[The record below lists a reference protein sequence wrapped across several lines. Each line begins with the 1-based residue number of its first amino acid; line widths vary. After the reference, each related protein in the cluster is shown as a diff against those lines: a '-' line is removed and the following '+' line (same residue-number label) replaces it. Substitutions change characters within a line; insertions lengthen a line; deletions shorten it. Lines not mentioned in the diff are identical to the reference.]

1 MGSLSLSLSLFEI
14 LTEFK
19 FLQYVIEL
27 AMEGKLLK
35 ILAPMEDVTDTVFRQ
50 ILCDIGKPDIF
61 FTEFMNV
68 NGYCSEGKD
77 VVAKRISFEDIER
90 PIIVQ
95 LWGNSPENF
104 AKATKEIVK
113 KIKPDGIDINMG
125 CSVRDVLKTGGG
137 SALIKER
144 ELSGEIIDVVK
155 KNAKDIPVS
164 VKTRIGYD
172 KIDYSWIEFLLSK
185 KLAMLTVHGRLAKEG
200 YSTPSKWDIF
210 KEIKELRDEISP
222 DTLLIGN
229 GDIKST
235 MQGEELAKQYGLDG
249 YMVGRGILTNPWL
262 FSGREDISK
271 KERLETLKK
280 HLDIFGQVYGEE
292 KNFNIQKKYI
302 KAYISGFDRAGKL
315 REELMN
321 TRTFE
326 EIKII
331 IEKNGNK

>member
-1 MGSLSLSLSLFEI
+1 MP
-14 LTEFK
+14 TEFK
-19 FLQYVIEL
+19 FLQYVVKL
-27 AMEGKLLK
+27 AMKGKLLK

-50 ILCDIGKPDIF
+50 ILCHIGKPDMF

-68 NGYCSEGKD
+68 NGYCSDGKD
-77 VVAKRISFEDIER
+77 VVARRISFKDIER

-113 KIKPDGIDINMG
+113 SVKPDGIDINMG

-144 ELSGEIIDVVK
+144 ELSNEIIDVVRE
-155 KNAKDIPVS
+155 NAKDIPVS

-172 KIDYSWIEFLLSK
+172 EIDYSWIEFLLSK

-200 YSTPSKWDIF
+200 YSTPSRWDIY
-210 KEIKELRDEISP
+210 KKIKELRDDISP
-222 DTLLIGN
+222 ETLLIGN

-235 MQGEELAKQYGLDG
+235 KEGEELAKQYDLDG

-262 FSGREDISK
+262 FAGREDISK
-271 KERLETLKK
+271 GERLETLKK
-280 HLDIFGQVYGEE
+280 HLEIFEQVYGESE
-292 KNFNIQKKYI
+292 NFNTQKKYI
-302 KAYISGFDRAGKL
+302 KAYISGFGGAGKL
-315 REELMN
+315 REELMH
-321 TRTFE
+321 TSTLE

-331 IEKNGNK
+331 VKKYGNK

>member
-1 MGSLSLSLSLFEI
+1 MV
-14 LTEFK
+14 K
-19 FLQYVIEL
+19 W
-27 AMEGKLLK
+27 AMKKLIK
-35 ILAPMEDVTDTVFRQ
+35 CLAPMEDVTDTVFRQ
-50 ILCDIGKPDIF
+50 NLCDIGKPDIF

-68 NGYCSEGKD
+68 DGYCSEGKD
-77 VVAKRISFEDIER
+77 VVAKRIFFEDMER

-104 AKATKEIVK
+104 AKATKDIVK

-125 CSVRDVLKTGGG
+125 CSVRDVLRTGGG
-137 SALIKER
+137 SALIKDE
-144 ELSGEIIDVVK
+144 ELSSRIIGTVK
-155 KNAKDIPVS
+155 ENAHNIPVS

-200 YSTPSKWDIF
+200 YSTQSRWDIF
-210 KEIKELRDEISP
+210 KKIKELRDEISP

-229 GDIKST
+229 GDIKNT
-235 MQGEELAKQYGLDG
+235 KEGEELTKEYGLDG

-280 HLDIFGQVYGEE
+280 HLEIFEQVYGEE
-292 KNFNIQKKYI
+292 KNFNTQKKYI
-302 KAYISGFDRAGKL
+302 KAYVSGFDGAGKL

-321 TRTFE
+321 TRTFK

-331 IEKNGNK
+331 IEKNGDK